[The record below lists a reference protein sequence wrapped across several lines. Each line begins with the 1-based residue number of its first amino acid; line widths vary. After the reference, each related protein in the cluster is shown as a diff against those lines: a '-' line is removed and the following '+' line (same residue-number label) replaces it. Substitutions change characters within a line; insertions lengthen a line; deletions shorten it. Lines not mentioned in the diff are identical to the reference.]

1 MDGMGRVSR
10 WGAMARWVALVA
22 GLLTLAAG
30 IWAFAAPSSFYRSIA
45 TFPPY
50 NRHFVHDLGAFQ
62 IGLGVTLLLALR
74 WSDGLQVA
82 LAGFA
87 TAATVH
93 FAGHVI
99 DHNLGGHTATD
110 LLGLGLLAA
119 ATLAAAVAR
128 AARP

>member
-1 MDGMGRVSR
+1 MNRWTGATRV
-10 WGAMARWVALVA
+10 VALAA

-50 NRHFVHDLGAFQ
+50 NRHLVHDLGAFQ
-62 IGLGVTLLLALR
+62 IGLRVTLLLALL
-74 WSDGLQVA
+74 WSDSLLVA

-110 LLGLGLLAA
+110 LVGLGLLAA
-119 ATLAAAVAR
+119 ATLAAALAR
-128 AARP
+128 AARS

>member
-1 MDGMGRVSR
+1 MNR
-10 WGAMARWVALVA
+10 WTGATRLVALVA
-22 GLLTLAAG
+22 SLLTLAAG

-74 WSDGLQVA
+74 WSDSLLVA

-110 LLGLGLLAA
+110 LVGLGLLAG
-119 ATLAAAVAR
+119 ATLAAALAR
-128 AARP
+128 ATRS